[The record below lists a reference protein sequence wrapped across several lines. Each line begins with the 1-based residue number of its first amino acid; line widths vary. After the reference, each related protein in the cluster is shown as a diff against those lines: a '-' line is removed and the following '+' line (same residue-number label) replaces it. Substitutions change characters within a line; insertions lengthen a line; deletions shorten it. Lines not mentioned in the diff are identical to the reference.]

1 MSTIEIEVVITLL
14 IFVVIGLALVPTV
27 QDFTNSSAG
36 NLSTYNST
44 GGDRQDTA
52 SSALMSLVPLFYVI
66 GILLGVVGFAV
77 YKLKY
82 K

>member
-1 MSTIEIEVVITLL
+1 MIEIKVIIALL

-27 QDFTNSSAG
+27 QDFTNSSVG
-36 NLSTYNST
+36 NFSTYNST
-44 GGDRQDTA
+44 GGNQQPT
-52 SSALMSLVPLFYVI
+52 SSSVLVSLVPLFYVI
-66 GILLGVVGFAV
+66 GILLGVIGFAV